1 MMAQEYGHFDD
12 AKREYVITN
21 PRTPFP
27 WINYLG
33 NEDFF
38 GLISNTGGGYNFYK
52 DAKFRRITRYR
63 YNSVP
68 MDSVGR
74 YFYIVEDRFQDDLR
88 AKTADAERPAAP
100 ERLIWNPG
108 WKPCKTELD
117 SYECRHGLN
126 YTRITGVK
134 NKVRASVLYFVPLG
148 VKAEIQRLTLTN
160 ESEGKKTLRL
170 FSYAEWCLWNAAT
183 DGENFQRNLSTGE
196 VEVEKVE
203 SQKSKD
209 RFAQSNG
216 WTAIYHKTEYKERRN
231 HYAYYSVNCPV
242 QGYDTDRESFV
253 GLYNDLNEPQ
263 VVLAGHSADSLAHGW
278 SPIASHFIEVELA
291 PGESRD
297 FIFVLGYEENE
308 ESNKFEDSK
317 LKIKNSKL
325 LTSLGEKDHHIINKE
340 RAHEVIRR
348 FATVEAVDQAFAE
361 LQALWDEL
369 LSKYHVESDDERLN
383 RMVNIWNQYQCMVT
397 FCMSRSASFFESG
410 VGRGMGFR
418 DSNQDLVGFV
428 HQIPSRARQ
437 RILDIAATQFPDGG
451 CYHQYQPL
459 TKRGN
464 NDIGGGF
471 NDDPMWLIFGT
482 TAYIRETGDFSILD
496 EMVPWDNQPGT
507 EVSLMEHLRISFNH
521 VVENLGPHGLP
532 LIGRADW
539 NDCLNLNCFS
549 MDPNESFQTTGNKTE
564 GSQAESL
571 MIAGLFVYCGRQFVE
586 LLETASLK
594 DRFAERIKIASLKE
608 EIEKMCQAVEE
619 FGWDGE
625 WYLRAYDYYGH
636 KVGSKENE
644 EGKIFIESQGWCGM
658 ARIGAEKGMPEKALD
673 SAARWLDS
681 EHGMVLNY
689 PAYTTYHIE
698 LGEQS
703 TYPAGYK
710 ENGGI
715 FCHNNPW
722 VIIAQTEAGRG
733 NDAWTLYKK
742 IAPAWIQ
749 DQDLHKVE
757 PYVYCQMVAGKEA
770 AKPGEGKNSWLT
782 GTAAWNWLTISQHIL
797 GIRPTYEGLM
807 VDPCI
812 PSDMKE
818 YTVTRKWRDAEYV
831 ITVKNPNGKQRAEK
845 PTVLP
850 YEPGRHEVIIEL

>member
-1 MMAQEYGHFDD
+1 MSKQYGHFDD
-12 AKREYVITN
+12 ANREYVITN
-21 PRTPFP
+21 PATPFP

-74 YFYIVEDRFQDDLR
+74 YFYIKEGE
-88 AKTADAERPAAP
+88 T
-100 ERLIWNPG
+100 IWNPG
-108 WKPCKTELD
+108 WKPCKTALD
-117 SYECRHGLN
+117 AYECRHGLN
-126 YTRITGVK
+126 YTRITGAK
-134 NKVRASVLYFVPLG
+134 NKIRASVLFFVPLG

-160 ESEGKKTLRL
+160 ESDETKCLKL

-196 VEVEKVE
+196 VEIERAKGEGTNGE
-203 SQKSKD
+203 S
-209 RFAQSNG
+209 

-242 QGYDTDRESFV
+242 NGYDTDRESFV
-253 GLYNDLNEPQ
+253 GLYNELSEPS
-263 VVLAGHSADSLAHGW
+263 VVIDGKATDSLAHGW
-278 SPIASHFIEVELA
+278 SPIASHFIEVELK

-297 FIFVLGYEENE
+297 FIFVLGYEENPE
-308 ESNKFEDSK
+308 NEKFEISESRDHETT
-317 LKIKNSKL
+317 KL
-325 LTSLGEKDHHIINKE
+325 LTSLGEKDHHIINKA
-340 RAHEVIRR
+340 RAHEVIKR
-348 FATVEAVDQAFAE
+348 FATVEAVEAAFAE
-361 LQALWDEL
+361 LKALWDEL
-369 LSKYHVESDDERLN
+369 LSKYRVESSDERLN
-383 RMVNIWNQYQCMVT
+383 RMVNIWNQYQCMIT

-496 EMVPWDNQPGT
+496 EMVPWDNEPGT

-521 VVENLGPHGLP
+521 VVNNLGPHGLP

-549 MDPNESFQTTGNKTE
+549 NDPNESFQTTGNRTE
-564 GSQAESL
+564 GSKAESL

-586 LLETASLK
+586 LLKAKGEGLEAK
-594 DRFAERIKIASLKE
+594 GIEA
-608 EIEKMCQAVEE
+608 EIEKMCKAVEQY
-619 FGWDGE
+619 GWDGE
-625 WYLRAYDYYGH
+625 WYLRAYDFFGN
-636 KVGSKENE
+636 KIGSHENK

-658 ARIGAEKGMPEKALD
+658 ARIGAELGMPERALD
-673 SAARWLDS
+673 SAAKLLDS
-681 EHGMVLNY
+681 EHGMVLNW

-733 NDAWTLYKK
+733 NDAWALYKK
-742 IAPAWIQ
+742 IAPAWIA

-807 VDPCI
+807 VNPCI
-812 PSDMKE
+812 PSDLKE
-818 YTVTRKWRDAEYV
+818 YKVTRKWRDAEYI
-831 ITVKNPNGKQRAEK
+831 ITVKNPNGKQRPDE

-850 YEPGRHEVIIEL
+850 YESGKHEVEITL

>member
-1 MMAQEYGHFDD
+1 MTKTQYGHFDD
-12 AKREYVITN
+12 LHREYVITN
-21 PRTPFP
+21 PQTPFP

-38 GLISNTGGGYNFYK
+38 GLISNTAGGYNFYK

-68 MDSVGR
+68 MDNGGR
-74 YFYIVEDRFQDDLR
+74 YFYIKDGD
-88 AKTADAERPAAP
+88 T
-100 ERLIWNPG
+100 IWNPG
-108 WKPCKTELD
+108 WKPCKTPLD
-117 SYECRHGLN
+117 QYECRHGMN
-126 YTRITGVK
+126 YTRITGEK
-134 NKVRASVLYFVPLG
+134 DGVRASVLHFVPLG
-148 VKAEIQRLTLTN
+148 VRAEIQRMTITN
-160 ESEGKKTLRL
+160 LSANTKHLKL

-196 VEVEKVE
+196 VEIEL
-203 SQKSKD
+203 
-209 RFAQSNG
+209 QSDF
-216 WTAIYHKTEYKERRN
+216 TALYHKTEYKERRD
-231 HYAYYSVNCPV
+231 HYAYYAVNCAV
-242 QGYDTDRESFV
+242 QGYDTDRESFM
-253 GLYNDLNEPQ
+253 GLYNGFSEPQ
-263 VVLAGHSADSLAHGW
+263 TVLNGAPTNSLAHGW
-278 SPIASHFIEVELA
+278 SPIASHYIELSLA
-291 PGESRD
+291 AGESRD
-297 FIFVLGYEENE
+297 LIFVMGYEENPQDQ
-308 ESNKFEDSK
+308 KFALPNGE
-317 LKIKNSKL
+317 I
-325 LTSLGEKDHHIINKE
+325 TSLGVRDHHIINKV

-348 FATVEAVDQAFAE
+348 FATVEDVDAAFAE
-361 LQALWDEL
+361 LNALWNEL
-369 LSKYHVESDDERLN
+369 LSKYQVESPDERLN

-410 VGRGMGFR
+410 IGRGMGFR

-437 RILDIAATQFPDGG
+437 RIIDIASTQFPDGG

-496 EMVPWDNQPGT
+496 EMVPWDNQAGS
-507 EVSLMEHLRISFNH
+507 EVSMMEHLRISFDH
-521 VVENLGPHGLP
+521 VINNVGPHGLP

-564 GSQAESL
+564 GSKAESL
-571 MIAGLFVYCGRQFVE
+571 MIAGLFVYCGRQYVDLCRE
-586 LLETASLK
+586 RGLIQE
-594 DRFAERIKIASLKE
+594 AERADQHIQA
-608 EIEKMCQAVEE
+608 MCQAVEQY
-619 FGWDGE
+619 GWDGE
-625 WYLRAYDYYGH
+625 WYLRAYDFDGN
-636 KVGSKENE
+636 KIGSKDNI
-644 EGKIFIESQGWCGM
+644 EGKIFIESQGWCAM
-658 ARIGAEKGMPEKALD
+658 ARIGADKQMPEQALD
-673 SAARWLDS
+673 SALKWLDC

-689 PAYTTYHIE
+689 PAYTTYHLE
-698 LGEQS
+698 MGEQS

-722 VIIAQTEAGRG
+722 IIIAQTEAGRG
-733 NDAWTLYKK
+733 NDAWNLYCK
-742 IAPAWIQ
+742 IAPAWIE
-749 DQDLHKVE
+749 DQQLHKVE

-782 GTAAWNWLTISQHIL
+782 GTAAWNWLAITQHIL
-797 GIRPTYEGLM
+797 GVRPTYEGIL

-812 PSDMKE
+812 PADLKE
-818 YTVTRKWRDAEYV
+818 YTVKRKWRDAEYV
-831 ITVKNPNGKQRAEK
+831 IIVKNPEGKQRADK
-845 PTVLP
+845 PTLLP
-850 YEPGRHEVIIEL
+850 YAEGKHEITITL

>member
-1 MMAQEYGHFDD
+1 MKTQYGHYDD
-12 AKREYVITN
+12 AHREYVITN
-21 PRTPFP
+21 PQTPFP

-74 YFYIVEDRFQDDLR
+74 YFYLVDS
-88 AKTADAERPAAP
+88 AAV
-100 ERLIWNPG
+100 WNPG
-108 WKPCKTELD
+108 WKPCKTPLD
-117 SYECRHGLN
+117 KYECRHGLN
-126 YTRITGVK
+126 YTRITGEK
-134 NKVRASVLYFVPLG
+134 NGIRASVLHFVPLG
-148 VKAEIQRLTLTN
+148 VKAEIQKLTLTN
-160 ESEGKKTLRL
+160 LSGETKKLKL

-196 VEVEKVE
+196 VEIE
-203 SQKSKD
+203 
-209 RFAQSNG
+209 RCA
-216 WTAIYHKTEYKERRN
+216 WTAIYHKTEYKERRD

-242 QGYDTDRESFV
+242 NGYDTDRESFV
-253 GLYNDLNEPQ
+253 GLYNDLSEPKA
-263 VVLAGHSADSLAHGW
+263 VMAGHSADSLAHGW
-278 SPIASHFIEVELA
+278 SPIASHYMEVELKA
-291 PGESRD
+291 GESRD
-297 FIFVLGYEENE
+297 FIFVLGYAENAQE
-308 ESNKFEDSK
+308 QKFANDQRPMTNDQ
-317 LKIKNSKL
+317 LI
-325 LTSLGEKDHHIINKE
+325 TSLGELDHHIINKA
-340 RAHEVIRR
+340 RAHEVIER
-348 FATVEAVDQAFAE
+348 FSTVEAVDKAFAD
-361 LQALWDEL
+361 LSALWDEL
-369 LSKYHVESDDERLN
+369 LSKYHVESSDERLN
-383 RMVNIWNQYQCMVT
+383 RMVNIWHQYQCMIT

-437 RILDIAATQFPDGG
+437 RIIDIASTQFPDGG

-482 TAYIRETGDFSILD
+482 TAYIRETGDMSILD
-496 EMVPWDNQPGT
+496 EMVPWDNEPGT
-507 EVSLMEHLRISFNH
+507 EVSLMEHLRISFEH
-521 VVENLGPHGLP
+521 VVKNVGPHGLP

-564 GSQAESL
+564 GSKAESL
-571 MIAGLFVYCGRQFVE
+571 MIAGLFVYCGRQFVD
-586 LLETASLK
+586 L
-594 DRFAERIKIASLKE
+594 IKAQGQDATIFE
-608 EIEKMCQAVEE
+608 DEIEKMCQAVEQ

-636 KVGSKENE
+636 KVGSNENE

-673 SAARWLDS
+673 SAAKLLDS
-681 EHGMVLNY
+681 EHGMVLNW

-722 VIIAQTEAGRG
+722 MMIAQTEAGRG
-733 NDAWTLYKK
+733 NDAWALYKK
-742 IAPAWIQ
+742 IAPAWIE

-782 GTAAWNWLTISQHIL
+782 GTAAWNWLVISQHIL
-797 GIRPTYEGLM
+797 GIQPTYEGLK
-807 VDPCI
+807 VNPCI
-812 PSDMKE
+812 PSDLKE
-818 YTVTRKWRDAEYV
+818 YTITRKWRDAEYV
-831 ITVKNPNGKQRAEK
+831 ITVKNPNGKQKADK
-845 PTVLP
+845 ATILP
-850 YEPGRHEVIIEL
+850 YESGKHEYTIIL